1 MNKEILK
8 NTIALLPEKP
18 GIYQFYDQTGKLI
31 YVGKA
36 KNLKKRVSSYFSRTS
51 YENRK
56 IQVMVG
62 KVHEIKHIVVPTE
75 HDALLLENNFIKE
88 YQPRYNVL
96 LKDDKTFPWICI
108 KNERFPRVFLTRKI
122 VNDGSSYFGPYTSA
136 QMVRTLL
143 ALIRE
148 LYSLRTCNLN
158 LSEENIK
165 AKKFKVC
172 LEYHLGN
179 CKGPCEE
186 WQTEDDYNQTIDQIR
201 KILKG
206 HISEVMEYLE
216 ETMKQMAKEY
226 RFEEAE
232 IIRQKLELLSKFKGK
247 SVIVNPSITNV
258 DVFSILTDGNT
269 SIINFIKVIKG
280 SVIQSHTIEI
290 QKKLEESD
298 AEILAL
304 AITNLRTRYNSNA
317 KEIIVPILPELKIK
331 GVKYT
336 IPKEGDKK
344 KLLDFSHNNALIY
357 KRSKD
362 ISSLSQRNIKRKE
375 EILDQVKKDLHLK
388 EIPVRIECF
397 DNSNLQG
404 TNPVAACV
412 VFINGKPAPKEYRHY
427 HVKTVDH
434 PDDFASME
442 EIVFRRYKRV
452 LDENHPLPQLI
463 VIDGGKGQINAAIK
477 SLEKLDLHNKI
488 AVIGIAKKLEEI
500 YFPNDPYPIYLDKN
514 SPSLRVIQ
522 HIRNE
527 AHRFGITFHR
537 QKRSKIFLHSE
548 LDSVKGI
555 GEITK
560 QKLMEKFKSINVIR
574 SLPISKIEEVVGKS
588 KARIIYDYFHKK
600 NQ

>member
-8 NTIALLPEKP
+8 ETIALLPEKP
-18 GIYQFYDQTGKLI
+18 GIYQFFDQSGKLI

-51 YENRK
+51 FENRK

-158 LSEENIK
+158 LSEENIN
-165 AKKFKVC
+165 AQKFKVC
-172 LEYHLGN
+172 LEYHMGN
-179 CKGPCEE
+179 CKGPCEGLQRE
-186 WQTEDDYNQTIDQIR
+186 NDYNQTIDQIR

-206 HISEVMEYLE
+206 HINEVIEYLE
-216 ETMKQMAKEY
+216 ETMRNLAKEY

-232 IIRQKLELLSKFKGK
+232 IIRQKLELLSKFRGK

-290 QKKLEESD
+290 QKKLDETEP
-298 AEILAL
+298 EILAL
-304 AITNLRTRYNSNA
+304 AIASLRTRYESNA
-317 KEIIVPILPELKIK
+317 TEIIVPILPELKIQ
-331 GVKYT
+331 GVRYI

-344 KLLDFSHNNALIY
+344 KLLDFSINNALIY

-362 ISSLSQRNIKRKE
+362 ISSLSQRKLRRKE
-375 EILDQVKKDLHLK
+375 EILEQLKKDLHLHNL
-388 EIPVRIECF
+388 PTRIECF

-412 VFINGKPAPKEYRHY
+412 VFLNGKPAPGEYRHY

-442 EIVFRRYKRV
+442 EIIFRRYKRV
-452 LDENHPLPQLI
+452 LDENLPLPDLV
-463 VIDGGKGQINAAIK
+463 VIDGGKGQISAAIK
-477 SLEKLDLHNKI
+477 SLEKLKLNKKI

-500 YFPNDPYPIYLDKN
+500 YFPNDPYPLYLDKN
-514 SPSLRVIQ
+514 SPSLRLIQ

-537 QKRSKIFLHSE
+537 QKRSKAFIHSE
-548 LDSVKGI
+548 LDDIKGI
-555 GEITK
+555 GESTR
-560 QKLMEKFKSINVIR
+560 QKLMEKFKSVSVIR
-574 SLPISKIEEVVGKS
+574 TLSIRNLEEIIGTN
-588 KARIIYDYFHKK
+588 KARMVYDYFHRDKE
-600 NQ
+600 

>member
-1 MNKEILK
+1 
-8 NTIALLPEKP
+8 
-18 GIYQFYDQTGKLI
+18 
-31 YVGKA
+31 
-36 KNLKKRVSSYFSRTS
+36 
-51 YENRK
+51 
-56 IQVMVG
+56 
-62 KVHEIKHIVVPTE
+62 
-75 HDALLLENNFIKE
+75 
-88 YQPRYNVL
+88 
-96 LKDDKTFPWICI
+96 
-108 KNERFPRVFLTRKI
+108 
-122 VNDGSSYFGPYTSA
+122 
-136 QMVRTLL
+136 
-143 ALIRE
+143 
-148 LYSLRTCNLN
+148 
-158 LSEENIK
+158 
-165 AKKFKVC
+165 
-172 LEYHLGN
+172 
-179 CKGPCEE
+179 
-186 WQTEDDYNQTIDQIR
+186 
-201 KILKG
+201 
-206 HISEVMEYLE
+206 
-216 ETMKQMAKEY
+216 
-226 RFEEAE
+226 
-232 IIRQKLELLSKFKGK
+232 
-247 SVIVNPSITNV
+247 
-258 DVFSILTDGNT
+258 
-269 SIINFIKVIKG
+269 
-280 SVIQSHTIEI
+280 
-290 QKKLEESD
+290 
-298 AEILAL
+298 
-304 AITNLRTRYNSNA
+304 
-317 KEIIVPILPELKIK
+317 IK

-362 ISSLSQRNIKRKE
+362 ISLLSQRNFRRKE
-375 EILDQVKKDLHLK
+375 EILDQLKKDLHLK

-560 QKLMEKFKSINVIR
+560 QKLMEKFKSISVIR
-574 SLPISKIEEVVGKS
+574 SLSISKIEEVVGKS

>member
-247 SVIVNPSITNV
+247 SVIVNPSITNI

-290 QKKLEESD
+290 QKKLEELDS
-298 AEILAL
+298 EILAL

-362 ISSLSQRNIKRKE
+362 ISLLSQRNFRRKE
-375 EILDQVKKDLHLK
+375 EILDQLKKDLHLK

>member
-247 SVIVNPSITNV
+247 SVIVNPSITNI

-290 QKKLEESD
+290 QKKLEELDS
-298 AEILAL
+298 EILAL

-362 ISSLSQRNIKRKE
+362 ISSLSQRNFRRKE
-375 EILDQVKKDLHLK
+375 EILDQLKKDLHLK

-588 KARIIYDYFHKK
+588 KARMIYDYFHKK

>member
-442 EIVFRRYKRV
+442 EIVFRRYKRI

-537 QKRSKIFLHSE
+537 QKRSKIFMHSE

>member
-1 MNKEILK
+1 MDKEILK
-8 NTIALLPEKP
+8 KTIALLPEKP
-18 GIYQFYDQTGKLI
+18 GIYQFFDQSGKLI

-36 KNLKKRVSSYFSRTS
+36 KNLRKRVNSYFARTN

-56 IQVMVG
+56 VQIMVG
-62 KVHEIKHIVVPTE
+62 KVHQIQHIVVPTE

-96 LKDDKTFPWICI
+96 LKDDKTFPWICV

-122 VNDGSSYFGPYTSA
+122 LNDGSSYFGPYTSA

-158 LSEENIK
+158 LSEENIN

-172 LEYHLGN
+172 LEYHMGN

-186 WQTEDDYNQTIDQIR
+186 LQTESDYNQTIDQIR

-206 HISEVMEYLE
+206 HINEVIEYLD
-216 ETMKQMAKEY
+216 ETMRMLAKEY

-232 IIRQKLELLSKFKGK
+232 IIRKKLELLSKFKGK

-258 DVFSILTDGNT
+258 DVFSILTDNNT

-280 SVIQSHTIEI
+280 SVIQSHTIEV
-290 QKKLEESD
+290 QKKLDETEP
-298 AEILAL
+298 EIFSL
-304 AITNLRTRYNSNA
+304 AIANLRARYESNA
-317 KEIIVPILPELKIK
+317 NEIIVPILPELKIQ
-331 GVKYT
+331 GVRYT

-344 KLLDFSHNNALIY
+344 KLLDFSFNNALIY

-362 ISSLSQRNIKRKE
+362 ISSLSQKKLKRKE
-375 EILDQVKKDLHLK
+375 EILEQLKKDLHLQK
-388 EIPVRIECF
+388 LPTRIECF

-412 VFINGKPAPKEYRHY
+412 VFLNGKPAPGEYRHY
-427 HVKTVDH
+427 HIKTVDH

-442 EIVFRRYKRV
+442 EIIFRRYKRV
-452 LDENHPLPQLI
+452 LDEKLPLPDLM
-463 VIDGGKGQINAAIK
+463 VIDGGKGQISAAIK
-477 SLEKLDLHNKI
+477 SLEKLELANKI

-500 YFPNDPYPIYLDKN
+500 YFPNDPYPLYLDKN
-514 SPSLRVIQ
+514 SPSLRLIQ
-522 HIRNE
+522 YIRNE
-527 AHRFGITFHR
+527 AHRFGISFHR
-537 QKRSKIFLHSE
+537 QKRSKAFIHSE
-548 LDSVKGI
+548 LDDIKGI
-555 GEITK
+555 GESTR
-560 QKLMEKFKSINVIR
+560 QKLIEKFISVSVIR
-574 SLPISKIEEVVGKS
+574 TLSVNKLEEVVGRS
-588 KARIIYDYFHKK
+588 KARIIYDYFHQTKE
-600 NQ
+600 

>member
-31 YVGKA
+31 YIGKA

-247 SVIVNPSITNV
+247 SVIVNPSITNI

-290 QKKLEESD
+290 QKKLEELDS
-298 AEILAL
+298 EILAL

-362 ISSLSQRNIKRKE
+362 ISSLSQRNFRRKE
-375 EILDQVKKDLHLK
+375 EILDQLKKDLHLK

-588 KARIIYDYFHKK
+588 KARMIYDYFHKK

>member
-36 KNLKKRVSSYFSRTS
+36 KNLKKRVSSYFSRIS
-51 YENRK
+51 YENKK

-96 LKDDKTFPWICI
+96 LRDDKTFPWICI

-165 AKKFKVC
+165 ANKFKVC

-317 KEIIVPILPELKIK
+317 KEIIVPMLPELKIK

-375 EILDQVKKDLHLK
+375 EIIDQLKKDLHLK

>member
-8 NTIALLPEKP
+8 NTIVLLPEKP

-36 KNLKKRVSSYFSRTS
+36 KNLKKRVNSYFSRTS

-247 SVIVNPSITNV
+247 SVIVNPSITNI

-427 HVKTVDH
+427 HVKTVEH
-434 PDDFASME
+434 HDDFASME

-463 VIDGGKGQINAAIK
+463 VIDGGKGQINAA
-477 SLEKLDLHNKI
+477 
-488 AVIGIAKKLEEI
+488 
-500 YFPNDPYPIYLDKN
+500 
-514 SPSLRVIQ
+514 
-522 HIRNE
+522 
-527 AHRFGITFHR
+527 
-537 QKRSKIFLHSE
+537 
-548 LDSVKGI
+548 
-555 GEITK
+555 
-560 QKLMEKFKSINVIR
+560 
-574 SLPISKIEEVVGKS
+574 
-588 KARIIYDYFHKK
+588 
-600 NQ
+600 